1 MKPTWKATLL
11 LLATFTG
18 GALAGGAAV
27 AVADRGEER
36 RGHKPHKHDSN
47 DHLEYMTRRLD
58 LSTAQRDSVQAILG
72 RYKPKMD
79 SIWRQLGPR
88 FETIKDSISNDIRR
102 QLTPDQ
108 QVVLIEQFRVG
119 SALDFDEG
127 RFQFGLETRDMEM
140 HSRSSGGYMAA

>member
-27 AVADRGEER
+27 AVADRGDMR
-36 RGHKPHKHDSN
+36 RGHKPHRHDSR
-47 DHLEYMTRRLD
+47 DHLEFMTRRLD
-58 LSTAQRDSVQAILG
+58 LTPAQRDSVQAILG

-102 QLTPDQ
+102 QLTPQ
-108 QVVLIEQFRVG
+108 QQTEYSKMIE
-119 SALDFDEG
+119 
-127 RFQFGLETRDMEM
+127 RFEQERREDGERRKPKE
-140 HSRSSGGYMAA
+140 

>member
-1 MKPTWKATLL
+1 MKSTWKATLL

-18 GALAGGAAV
+18 GALAGGAVIAL
-27 AVADRGEER
+27 ADRGDMPR
-36 RGHKPHKHDSN
+36 LKRSHHHSDSD
-47 DHLEYMTRRLD
+47 DHIEFMEKRLK
-58 LSTAQRDSVQAILG
+58 LTPVQRDSVQAILE

-108 QVVLIEQFRVG
+108 QSRYTDILE
-119 SALDFDEG
+119 
-127 RFQFGLETRDMEM
+127 RFEKERREPRD
-140 HSRSSGGYMAA
+140 

>member
-11 LLATFTG
+11 LLATFAG

-27 AVADRGEER
+27 AVADRGEMR
-36 RGHKPHKHDSN
+36 PDHKRHRHDSD
-47 DHLEYMTRRLD
+47 DHLEFMTRRLE
-58 LSTAQRDSVQAILG
+58 LTPAQRDSVQAILG

-102 QLTPDQ
+102 QLTPGQ
-108 QVVLIEQFRVG
+108 TTKYNEMLERFEKERRE
-119 SALDFDEG
+119 DEG
-127 RFQFGLETRDMEM
+127 RGPKD
-140 HSRSSGGYMAA
+140 

>member
-11 LLATFTG
+11 LLATFAG
-18 GALAGGAAV
+18 GALAGGAAI
-27 AVADRGEER
+27 AVADRGDR
-36 RGHKPHKHDSN
+36 PDHKRHRHDSD

-58 LSTAQRDSVQAILG
+58 LTAAQRDSVQAILG

-108 QVVLIEQFRVG
+108 QAKYTEMLERFERERR
-119 SALDFDEG
+119 DDDG
-127 RFQFGLETRDMEM
+127 RGPKD
-140 HSRSSGGYMAA
+140 

>member
-11 LLATFTG
+11 LLATFAG

-27 AVADRGEER
+27 AVADRGDMR
-36 RGHKPHKHDSN
+36 RSHKQHRHDSD
-47 DHLEYMTRRLD
+47 DHLEFMTRRLQ
-58 LSTAQRDSVQAILG
+58 LTPAQRDSVQAILG

-102 QLTPDQ
+102 QLTPEQ
-108 QVVLIEQFRVG
+108 QTKYTEILERFEQERR
-119 SALDFDEG
+119 DTTG
-127 RFQFGLETRDMEM
+127 RGPRE
-140 HSRSSGGYMAA
+140 